1 MTKSRLALVTGGT
14 RGIGAATALALKNN
28 GYKVIANYLANE
40 ELALNFGKEH
50 DIIVK
55 KWDVSNFQ
63 ECTNALEEIEK
74 EVGVVSILVNN
85 AGITRDKMLHKMEVS
100 FWQDVINTNLSSQF
114 NMCSAVIN
122 QMRNQSYGRIVNI
135 SSVNALTGQA
145 GQCNYSAA
153 KAGIIGFS
161 KALARESAN
170 KNITVNVVAPGYTKT
185 DMTSAMSPEILDSIV
200 KTIPVGRM
208 GTVDD
213 IARAI
218 LFLVAEEASFITGH
232 TLSVN
237 GGMNMA

>member
-1 MTKSRLALVTGGT
+1 MIKSRLALVTGGT
-14 RGIGAATALALKNN
+14 RGIGAATAIALKQN
-28 GYKVIANYLANE
+28 GYQVIVNYLVNDK
-40 ELALNFGKEH
+40 LADSFGKEH
-50 DIIVK
+50 GVFVK
-55 KWDVSNFQ
+55 KWDVSNF
-63 ECTNALEEIEK
+63 EACKKALDEIEK
-74 EVGVVSILVNN
+74 DIGTVSILVNN
-85 AGITRDKMLHKMEVS
+85 AGITRDKMLHKMELS

-185 DMTSAMSPEILDSIV
+185 DMTSSMSPEILDSIV

-213 IARAI
+213 ISRAI

-237 GGMNMA
+237 GGMQMA

>member
-1 MTKSRLALVTGGT
+1 MIKSRLALVTGGT
-14 RGIGAATALALKNN
+14 RGIGAATAIALKQN
-28 GYKVIANYLANE
+28 GYQVIVNYLVNDQ
-40 ELALNFGKEH
+40 LADNFSKEH
-50 DIIVK
+50 GVFVK
-55 KWDVSNFQ
+55 KWDVSNL
-63 ECTNALEEIEK
+63 EACKKALEEIEK
-74 EVGVVSILVNN
+74 DIGTVSILVNN
-85 AGITRDKMLHKMEVS
+85 AGITRDKMLHKMELS

-185 DMTSAMSPEILDSIV
+185 DMTNSMSPEILDSIV

-213 IARAI
+213 ISRAI

-237 GGMNMA
+237 GGMHMA

>member
-1 MTKSRLALVTGGT
+1 
-14 RGIGAATALALKNN
+14 
-28 GYKVIANYLANE
+28 
-40 ELALNFGKEH
+40 
-50 DIIVK
+50 
-55 KWDVSNFQ
+55 
-63 ECTNALEEIEK
+63 
-74 EVGVVSILVNN
+74 
-85 AGITRDKMLHKMEVS
+85 MLHKMEVS

-122 QMRNQSYGRIVNI
+122 QMRKQSYGRIVNI